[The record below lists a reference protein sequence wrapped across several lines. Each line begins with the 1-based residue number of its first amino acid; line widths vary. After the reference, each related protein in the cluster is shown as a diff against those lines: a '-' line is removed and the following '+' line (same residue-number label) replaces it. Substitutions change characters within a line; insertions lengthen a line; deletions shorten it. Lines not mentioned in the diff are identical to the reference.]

1 MKRLMG
7 QNRAKWLT
15 CTCPVPPDIS
25 PSFFS
30 VPFFGYMKKLCENV
44 HDLSDEKKKKKN
56 VKLYVLIRIGCFIY
70 LRY

>member
-44 HDLSDEKKKKKN
+44 HYLSDEKKKKKN
-56 VKLYVLIRIGCFIY
+56 VKLYVCPY
-70 LRY
+70 